1 MANKANANI
10 RATLKINNGDDT
22 FWPKREKS
30 SQQKGENSGKTR
42 VGKRHKPKG
51 RQLTDGQME

>member
-22 FWPKREKS
+22 FWPKRGKK
-30 SQQKGENSGKTR
+30 QPAKRGKFGENASGEKA
-42 VGKRHKPKG
+42 
-51 RQLTDGQME
+51 

>member
-10 RATLKINNGDDT
+10 RPTLKINNGDDT
-22 FWPKREKS
+22 FWPKRGGVKC
-30 SQQKGENSGKTR
+30 GKKMGKVR
-42 VGKRHKPKG
+42 ESKRHKPKD